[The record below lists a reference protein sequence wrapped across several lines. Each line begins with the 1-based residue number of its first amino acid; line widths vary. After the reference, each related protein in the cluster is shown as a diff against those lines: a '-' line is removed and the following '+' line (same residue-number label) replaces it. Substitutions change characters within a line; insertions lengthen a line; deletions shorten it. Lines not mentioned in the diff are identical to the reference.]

1 LYLAIAWRFL
11 YLALAVGL
19 FIFSFYAGT
28 AIQLTKEQ
36 AENIK
41 RELGERNQNL
51 DGFGIFAN
59 NVIPALEMFIPA
71 AGVGIGT
78 YAAFSTGQ
86 ALNAFAM
93 DNPALKN
100 VFPLSLL
107 LSPFA
112 LLEIFAYAL
121 GMSRSAILVYF
132 LITKRKT
139 LRQPNNIRHYIIPTI
154 IEIGI
159 VIVILFIGSVIEW
172 QILSQRTTAVT

>member
-1 LYLAIAWRFL
+1 LYQAIAWRFL
-11 YLALAVGL
+11 YLGLAVGL
-19 FIFSFYAGT
+19 FVFAFYAGI
-28 AIQLTKEQ
+28 AIQLTQEQ
-36 AENIK
+36 AEKIK

-86 ALNAFAM
+86 ALNAFTM
-93 DNPALKN
+93 DNPAFDN
-100 VFPLSLL
+100 LSAFGLL
-107 LSPFA
+107 MSPFA

-121 GMSRSAILVYF
+121 GISRSAILAYF
-132 LITKRKT
+132 LIKKRKS
-139 LRQPNNIRHYIIPTI
+139 LKEHSNVRQYIIPTV

-172 QILSQRTTAVT
+172 QVLSQRNTAAT